1 MQASIQ
7 PFTFGQNTIRT
18 LTIGDAVW
26 FVATDVAEALGYR
39 NAPDA
44 ARHLDDDE
52 KGTQIVRTPG
62 GDQRVTIINESGL
75 YALVLRSRK
84 PEARKFAKWVT
95 GEVLPAIR
103 KTGSYGQT
111 QTPALPLTGQ
121 ATQAAYQAA
130 HQYINDVRA
139 NPHSHTGS
147 IPVQVLQG
155 VLADALMSQRF
166 LLSIRPGHGLHLQA
180 VPEDAYVLPS
190 AQWASAIECNDVYLP
205 PEKLAHL
212 HAVVSAKISSGY
224 LYMHRQRKGQPP
236 ALT

>member
-26 FVATDVAEALGYR
+26 FVATDVAEALGYLT
-39 NAPDA
+39 AKDA
-44 ARHLDDDE
+44 SRHLDADE
-52 KGTQIVRTPG
+52 KGRQIVPTPG
-62 GDQRVTIINESGL
+62 GQQEVTIINESGL

-130 HQYINDVRA
+130 HQYIDDVRA

-180 VPEDAYVLPS
+180 VPEDAYVLPAS
-190 AQWASAIECNDVYLP
+190 QWASAIESGDAHLP
-205 PEKLAHL
+205 PEELARL
-212 HAVVSAKISSGY
+212 ANVCT
-224 LYMHRQRKGQPP
+224 QRMARALQRRLPPSQPP
-236 ALT
+236 ALA